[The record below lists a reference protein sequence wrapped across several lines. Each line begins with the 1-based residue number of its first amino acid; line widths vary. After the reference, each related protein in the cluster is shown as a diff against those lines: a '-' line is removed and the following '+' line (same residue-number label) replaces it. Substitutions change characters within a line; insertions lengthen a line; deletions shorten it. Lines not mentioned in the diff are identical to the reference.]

1 MTEFCESETL
11 KCVCVYVCEGRDYAR
26 EQKGEYMCVT
36 CSDLS
41 ALPFPILC
49 DTPPWISL
57 VNLSK
62 LQEFLCLGLCE
73 WVCVCVC
80 VHMLVYM
87 YLMEMVMSVCVC
99 VYVCVCVCVCV
110 CRCT

>member
-73 WVCVCVC
+73 WVCVCFCVC
-80 VHMLVYM
+80 G
-87 YLMEMVMSVCVC
+87 VCVC
-99 VYVCVCVCVCV
+99 VCCVCVCVCV
-110 CRCT
+110 SVCECVCFKAVL